1 MMEETPQSTLS
12 VAPLA
17 YIKSLMYFQR
27 FSSDYINQNE
37 FKIAYGLLL
46 GFRDVDG
53 VLFIED
59 FIPYNHYNKQFVIFE
74 EKAQLIKKI
83 KDLNLKYDDDEFP
96 SYILGWARNAIDDSR
111 EPTLI
116 DKKNHNFFQAIR
128 KNSFFWIF
136 NYTDLAIDYGIKV
149 YEFEDDYKAVNIISQ
164 LKEKAFSFSKN
175 VYIEDIINLAIE
187 MEDKRK
193 NNEIIIEGIE
203 EEGEKA

>member
-1 MMEETPQSTLS
+1 MMEETSHSTLKI
-12 VAPLA
+12 APLA

-27 FSSDYINQNE
+27 FSSDYIDEND

-46 GFRDVDG
+46 GFKDVDG
-53 VLFIED
+53 VLVVED
-59 FIPYNHYNKQFVIFE
+59 FIPYSHFNQEYVIFE
-74 EKAQLIKKI
+74 EKALLITKI
-83 KDLNLKYDDDEFP
+83 KNLNLKYNDDEFP

-136 NYTDLAIDYGIKV
+136 NYTDLAIDYGIKI
-149 YEFEDDYKAVNIISQ
+149 YEFEEDYKAINLTSN
-164 LKEKAFSFSKN
+164 LREKSFSFSKS
-175 VYIEDIINLAIE
+175 VYIEDIINFAIE

-193 NNEIIIEGIE
+193 NNEILIEGIE
-203 EEGEKA
+203 EKEEKA